1 MNPLVKLKQITFG
14 YKPKKPILENIDF
27 ELLEQE
33 KIGLIGPNGA
43 GKTTLA
49 FLITGLLTPW
59 QGEIK
64 ILNQTCK
71 EEKDFKKIRSKIG
84 FVFQN
89 ADDQLIFPTVIEDV
103 AFGPLN
109 LGFSPKQA
117 LEKATQTLKILGVE
131 QLAKRNTFHLSGGE
145 KKVVSIATVLSM
157 DPKLLIL
164 DEPTIGLDE
173 HTRNN
178 LIEILNKLN
187 LAYLIIS
194 HDYDFLARTTQ
205 KQYILKDKKI
215 IYDPSVVL
223 HKHEH
228 AHPLGYVEH
237 VHK

>member
-1 MNPLVKLKQITFG
+1 MNPLVKLEQITFG
-14 YKPKKPILENIDF
+14 YKPQKPILENIDF

-59 QGEIK
+59 QGRIK
-64 ILNQTCK
+64 ILNQTCQ

-109 LGFSPKQA
+109 LGFSPQQA
-117 LEKATQTLKILGVE
+117 LEKATQTLKILGAE
-131 QLAKRNTFHLSGGE
+131 QLANRNTFHLSGGE
-145 KKVVSIATVLSM
+145 KKIVSIATVLSM